1 MKKKGLNVK
10 ATNAVPVTGSGGRMG
25 REEEG
30 GRVHSQ
36 DTQECCARVCPGDI
50 LYMLQSCSCMW
61 HRGGNPPG
69 ILLTHVPFLV
79 TRVTHRARAEV
90 FSRSP
95 STSMSRRTPPRI
107 CSWHCPWVR
116 ARAIDLLPDRTTD
129 AHACVACTMLTL
141 TTLLCCVSL

>member
-1 MKKKGLNVK
+1 MKKKGLNAK
-10 ATNAVPVTGSGGRMG
+10 ATNVVPVTGSGGRMG

-30 GRVHSQ
+30 GRFHSQ
-36 DTQECCARVCPGDI
+36 DTQECVRPCLLRRHLV
-50 LYMLQSCSCMW
+50 QSCSCIW
-61 HRGGNPPG
+61 HRSGNPPG
-69 ILLTHVPFLV
+69 ILLANIPFLV
-79 TRVTHRARAEV
+79 NRVTHRARAEF

-107 CSWHCPWVR
+107 SSWHSPWMG